1 MTQQINGI
9 NWGMSYENRTP
20 ANKICNMILLYGYV
34 TNPMLVETFNLT
46 LQTVTC
52 YTQQLRQNR
61 IIVPGGKAPSTGGK
75 PPTKY
80 ILNKDYTHS
89 LGIDITD
96 HTLTFV
102 LMDFMCNVIASE
114 EQNFPFSYSREY
126 FMEVAR
132 RARDFVESQPGSV
145 DLLNEYVGVSVPGII
160 SGNVVSRS
168 HILGLQEADFSALGR
183 CLNAR
188 IILVNDSNSGALSE
202 AYATKERNFIYL
214 SLSHTVGG
222 GIVAS
227 GFLMQGKNNRSGE
240 VGHMT
245 LIPMGR
251 SCYCGKDGCVDPY
264 LCESALLGNE
274 FDTLDE
280 FFTCIYEGPS
290 YTDRS
295 MQSRYIRA
303 EKRLQSYLKYL
314 GMILDNLSMLCDT
327 PIILGGTVG
336 PYLKPYLTEIN
347 TRARKRSLFSDVA
360 PVASGSIEST
370 PAAFGAA
377 LICVTQTIANFQ
389 MEAETAGP
397 GPGTSPMRSPNYG
410 FDGSFGHSDDRGT
423 RSEQHSEKAGTA
435 RNRNSRTTAGAGRTD
450 SARASVSPEHADSS
464 AASTAGSSPANAD
477 QSKSVLARTRGAA
490 AVVATGATGD
500 SGATGATGATE
511 GTAAM
516 AQEDTASSA
525 KSSGTGKSRS
535 KSTPRQSTVELLSAR
550 EQKPPRKNSGTDPA
564 SNSLQSLF
572 DNDISPDESRHSLS
586 ELVRAADI
594 GKNYFKSRKSSL
606 PEPESQLNSSV
617 ALQNERQSASVPPD
631 AEYKGTFDA
640 DGTRRPPTPQ
650 EVAAHTIKKADLK
663 RFRAEVASINE
674 AHRPDIDPEENYD
687 LVSTVPHGRSKGK
700 KRSAK
705 PTAAETE
712 AEKAAA
718 LANFRPRLNDRAILE
733 AVSARART
741 SSRTRAKE
749 AAAAA
754 AGEPPPPRRRRRR
767 TSTV

>member
-1 MTQQINGI
+1 
-9 NWGMSYENRTP
+9 
-20 ANKICNMILLYGYV
+20 
-34 TNPMLVETFNLT
+34 
-46 LQTVTC
+46 
-52 YTQQLRQNR
+52 
-61 IIVPGGKAPSTGGK
+61 
-75 PPTKY
+75 
-80 ILNKDYTHS
+80 
-89 LGIDITD
+89 
-96 HTLTFV
+96 
-102 LMDFMCNVIASE
+102 MCNVIASE
-114 EQNFPFSYSREY
+114 EQSFPFSYSREY

-168 HILGLQEADFSALGR
+168 HILGLQAADFSALGR

-274 FDTLDE
+274 FETLDE

-360 PVASGSIEST
+360 PVASGSIERT

-410 FDGSFGHSDDRGT
+410 FDGSFGVSDGLST

-464 AASTAGSSPANAD
+464 AASTAGSSLSAANP
-477 QSKSVLARTRGAA
+477 SESGLARTMDAA
-490 AVVATGATGD
+490 ATGASGAI
-500 SGATGATGATE
+500 GATGATG
-511 GTAAM
+511 GTAAK
-516 AQEDTASSA
+516 AAEDTASSA

-594 GKNYFKSRKSSL
+594 GKNYFKSRKTSL
-606 PEPESQLNSSV
+606 PEPESQLNGSV